1 MSSIPNF
8 PAYTEKEIDQLVRS
22 FYKKARKD
30 PSLGPIF
37 EAHVNNW
44 EEHFVQMTDFWS
56 GNLLGT
62 NRFNGAPMPKH
73 LAIPNLRPELFEQ
86 WLRLFKQTT
95 EELDDEGEGEESESQ
110 SGDRTD
116 EDDLDDMTLSLAA
129 MESAV
134 YEDVMSQIAVIEK
147 MFKKYATLQDKKV
160 AAAAK
165 AKTLSA
171 SQESELAEM
180 KIQ

>member
-1 MSSIPNF
+1 MSSIQNS

-22 FYKKARKD
+22 FYEKARKD

-37 EAHVNNW
+37 EAHVTNW

-86 WLRLFKQTT
+86 WLRLFKETT
-95 EELDDEGEGEESESQ
+95 EEFDDESFQ
-110 SGDRTD
+110 
-116 EDDLDDMTLSLAA
+116 LHINLLA
-129 MESAV
+129 
-134 YEDVMSQIAVIEK
+134 YRIASR
-147 MFKKYATLQDKKV
+147 LW
-160 AAAAK
+160 AAYQMQHYPNKPLLELK
-165 AKTLSA
+165 AP
-171 SQESELAEM
+171 
-180 KIQ
+180 

>member
-1 MSSIPNF
+1 MSSIPNS

-22 FYKKARKD
+22 FYEKARKD

-37 EAHVNNW
+37 EAHVTNW

-95 EELDDEGEGEESESQ
+95 EELDDE
-110 SGDRTD
+110 
-116 EDDLDDMTLSLAA
+116 SLQLHINLLAYRIASRLWAA
-129 MESAV
+129 YQMQHYPNKPLLE
-134 YEDVMSQIAVIEK
+134 
-147 MFKKYATLQDKKV
+147 L
-160 AAAAK
+160 K
-165 AKTLSA
+165 AP
-171 SQESELAEM
+171 
-180 KIQ
+180 